1 MTNQLRVGILG
12 LRHLHPASYL
22 PLFAQVDGTT
32 VVAAADT
39 DEAVRAAFQQE
50 HGIAT
55 HESWEALLDREH
67 IDLAVIFLPHVE
79 MPDAAF
85 ACAEKGIHLIVEKP
99 MASTSEGAERL
110 VDACRAA
117 GVKLSTPYLWRYH
130 PVARQMKELHDAGIL
145 GQPVGGEGRCA
156 AGRLGRYIDGKAE
169 WMLQRRLSGGGPMY
183 NLGVH
188 WIDLYRWILDDEVA
202 EVVGRNV
209 KINQEYD
216 IEDNSFAIL
225 SFSKGACIALD
236 ISYTVPDSYPHGR
249 DLQLSL
255 RGTQG
260 VLSWSPSFEG
270 VRETLFV
277 CSDAA
282 EYASAPRRHLDFEL
296 QSAPGYCGILGV
308 HFLRDFVDCI
318 RNDRP
323 VAITGDDG
331 VKALKVVEA
340 IYESAQTGMAIKV
353 EP

>member
-1 MTNQLRVGILG
+1 MTNDLRIGILG

-22 PLFAQVDGTT
+22 PLFAQVEGTT

-39 DEAVRAAFQQE
+39 DDAVRAAFQQE
-50 HGIAT
+50 HGIRTCA
-55 HESWEALLDREH
+55 SWQTMLERVELDV
-67 IDLAVIFLPHVE
+67 AVIFLPHVE
-79 MPDAAF
+79 MPDAAI
-85 ACAEKGIHLIVEKP
+85 ACAERGIHVLVEKP
-99 MASTSEGAERL
+99 MASTVEGAEWL
-110 VDACRAA
+110 VGAA
-117 GVKLSTPYLWRYH
+117 NQANVKLTTPYLWRYH
-130 PVARQMKELHDAGIL
+130 PVAREMKRLFESGLL

-156 AGRLGRYIDGKAE
+156 AGRLNRYIDGKAE
-169 WMLQRRLSGGGPMY
+169 WMLKRELSGGGPMY

-188 WIDLYRWILDDEVA
+188 WIDLYRWILNDEVV
-202 EVVGRNV
+202 EVVGKNV

-216 IEDNSFAIL
+216 TEDNSFAIL

-236 ISYTVPDSYPHGR
+236 ISYTVPDAYPHGR

-260 VLSWSPSFEG
+260 ALSWSPSFEG
-270 VRETLFV
+270 VQETLFV
-277 CSDAA
+277 CSDQSD
-282 EYASAPRRHLDFEL
+282 YASAPRRQLDFEL

-318 RNDRP
+318 RNDKP
-323 VAITGDDG
+323 VAITGEDG

-340 IYESAQTGMAIKV
+340 IYESAQTGMTIKV